1 MEKYCSACS
10 ETATIPFSAHESDMS
25 RCERSN
31 RRLWILV
38 IILVSALVL
47 TNLAWVIHENQYE
60 DVDIERYIVTQD
72 ASGNGDNNSIIGLG
86 DIYGETEDNLR
97 ED

>member
-1 MEKYCSACS
+1 M
-10 ETATIPFSAHESDMS
+10 
-25 RCERSN
+25 
-31 RRLWILV
+31 